1 MTFVLHTR
9 AWLFPLGASD
19 GKGDKQTVYGL
30 LQAAGFHPHTS
41 DGKTESLI
49 MAVERNRRPFYV
61 MVNFSSEG
69 SSCSGTSP
77 VTSQPTT
84 VHWFGFVQNPSDGSV
99 EAGDKVYHERL
110 LRTLLR
116 GVFAISKM
124 EDVQKVARFTP
135 DMIRHRVQDTK
146 TK

>member
-77 VTSQPTT
+77 ETSPK
-84 VHWFGFVQNPSDGSV
+84 HLFPNPIPVLPPGI
-99 EAGDKVYHERL
+99 
-110 LRTLLR
+110 
-116 GVFAISKM
+116 FPIN
-124 EDVQKVARFTP
+124 
-135 DMIRHRVQDTK
+135 
-146 TK
+146 